1 MGAGQPVRVLGIGG
15 STRPDST
22 SERALRIAMAAAE
35 EAGLTTEFITG
46 RALIL
51 PIYDTEVNV
60 RSGEAAAFVAAV
72 RRADALIVASPGY
85 HGTLSG
91 LMKNALDYVEDTR
104 LDPRPYLDG
113 LPVGCIAVAHGWQA
127 TVSTLTSVRTVVH
140 ALRGWP
146 SPLGATVN
154 AAAGVFDKTGELID
168 DTVRFQ
174 LETVGVQVAEF
185 ALARR
190 LAAQARGE
198 SFRERPD
205 RAS

>member
-1 MGAGQPVRVLGIGG
+1 MTVRVLGIGG
-15 STRPDST
+15 STRPNST
-22 SERALRIAMAAAE
+22 SERALRVAIAAAE
-35 EAGLTTEFITG
+35 AGGLTAELIVG
-46 RALIL
+46 RSLML
-51 PIYDTEVNV
+51 PIYDTEATV
-60 RSGEAAAFVAAV
+60 RTAEAAAFLSAV

-85 HGTLSG
+85 HGTMSG

-104 LDPRPYLDG
+104 HDPRPYLDG
-113 LPVGCIAVAHGWQA
+113 IPVGCIAVAHGWQA
-127 TVSTLTSVRTVVH
+127 TVSTLTSIRTVVH

-154 AAAGVFDKTGELID
+154 AAAGVFAPDGELVD

-174 LETVGVQVAEF
+174 LETVGQQVAEF

-190 LAAQARGE
+190 LAADTLSE
-198 SFRERPD
+198 SSD

>member
-1 MGAGQPVRVLGIGG
+1 VEAGLSVRVLGIGG

-22 SERALRIAMAAAE
+22 SERALRVAMAAAE

-46 RALIL
+46 RSLML
-51 PIYDTEVNV
+51 PIYDTEVSV
-60 RSGEAAAFVAAV
+60 RTGEAAAFLAAV

-85 HGTLSG
+85 HGTISG

-104 LDPRPYLDG
+104 LDTRPYLDG
-113 LPVGCIAVAHGWQA
+113 MPVGCIAVAHGWQA
-127 TVSTLTSVRTVVH
+127 TVTTLASVRTVVH

-154 AAAGVFDKTGELID
+154 AAAGVFDAGGELVD

-174 LETVGVQVAEF
+174 LETVGQQVAEF

-190 LAAQARGE
+190 VAAEVRGE
-198 SFRERPD
+198 GYRGW
-205 RAS
+205 AS

>member
-1 MGAGQPVRVLGIGG
+1 MVNRPVRVLGIGG
-15 STRPDST
+15 STRPNSS
-22 SERALRIAMAAAE
+22 SERALRVAIAAAE
-35 EAGLTTEFITG
+35 AAGLTAELIVG
-46 RALIL
+46 RSLML
-51 PIYDTEVNV
+51 PIYDTEATV
-60 RSGEAAAFVAAV
+60 RTAEAATFLAAV

-85 HGTLSG
+85 HGTISG

-104 LDPRPYLDG
+104 HDPRPYLDG
-113 LPVGCIAVAHGWQA
+113 IPVGCIAVAHGWQA
-127 TVSTLTSVRTVVH
+127 TASTLSSVRTVVH

-154 AAAGVFDKTGELID
+154 AAADGLFAPDGELLD

-174 LETVGVQVAEF
+174 LETVGQQVAEF

-190 LAAQARGE
+190 LAADALSQ
-198 SFRERPD
+198 SSN